1 MRAFLESFVAR
12 WGGIW
17 ALLERS
23 LRIDARQRSHHLF
36 RLFAVLAVYAAVA
49 ISEST
54 GRTFGAPGLRY
65 FTQLAYL
72 NIAFIALAGIG
83 YFSSVI
89 TEEKEEDT
97 LGLMLMAGISP
108 LGILLGKA
116 GGRLIQAALLL
127 TVQFPFTWLAITLG
141 GVTRNQIVHTYIAL
155 LAFLIFLAN
164 VALVCSVICR
174 RTRDAA
180 ALTFFWLLMYFLL
193 PLAAEGYVRQLL
205 TYSWTFGMGG
215 VRGAWLNFL
224 SGLSQCSVTHELQQI
239 LMSGSQP
246 SVFNW
251 QVVSNLLGGLAALG
265 LARLLFSWSA
275 RDLSADATPRGLITF
290 RTSGRG
296 RWLGTSRVRGNAFA
310 WKDFHFT
317 CGGWTV
323 VIVKIVAHAALFAF
337 IAYQVADFD
346 RKNYYWRETAGIYFG
361 IGVFLLLLDAA
372 WTMGR
377 VFHEEIKL
385 QTWPTLVMLPRS
397 LPELAY
403 AKCLGVILS
412 LLPVCACLSLV
423 FLTGALDFDE
433 VVLRNLDNTGVWV
446 VYGMAFLAI
455 HLTALYSVLVK
466 WGALPLAIATLI
478 GLVFVWEQ
486 FVVLSWSPNYWEFRD
501 EINLFAVGL
510 IGAGCAACHVLI
522 GLRLRYLATQ

>member
-1 MRAFLESFVAR
+1 MIDAVRAFLESFVA
-12 WGGIW
+12 WWSGIW

-155 LAFLIFLAN
+155 LAFLVFLAN
-164 VALVCSVICR
+164 VALVCLVICR

-180 ALTFFWLLMYFLL
+180 ALTFFWQLMYFLL
-193 PLAAEGYVRQLL
+193 PVAAETRLHY
-205 TYSWTFGMGG
+205 GG
-215 VRGAWLNFL
+215 SGWWLSFL
-224 SGLSQCSVTHELQQI
+224 SGLSKCSVTHELQQI

-251 QVVSNLLGGLAALG
+251 QVVSNLLGGLAAFG

-275 RDLSADATPRGLITF
+275 RDLSADTTPRGLITF

-323 VIVKIVAHAALFAF
+323 VIVKIVAHAGLFAF

-346 RKNYYWRETAGIYFG
+346 RKDYHWRDTAGIYFG
-361 IGVFLLLLDAA
+361 IGIFLLLLDTA

-403 AKCLGVILS
+403 SKCLGVILS

-423 FLTGALDFDE
+423 FLTGALDFNE
-433 VVLRNLDNTGVWV
+433 IVLDNLDDTTVWV
-446 VYGMAFLAI
+446 IYGMAFLSI
-455 HLTALYSVLVK
+455 HLTVLYSVLVK

-486 FVVLSWSPNYWEFRD
+486 FVVLSWSPNYWEYRD

-510 IGAGCAACHVLI
+510 IGASCAACHVLI